1 MIHKYYYEDASEAEW
16 LKLRK
21 GLIAEERLG
30 GSMVGVA
37 AGMSSYKSRLRLY
50 GELRGEIPEQDLSQ
64 REAVRVGKDLEG
76 YVAKRFTELSGKK
89 VHRENCIFVNDA
101 HPNLFATIDRKITCE
116 SSGLECKTANAMM
129 AAKFTDDK
137 FPESYYAQVCS
148 YLAVTEMERW
158 YLCVCVMGIATKV
171 YLLTTI
177 PEEVENKP
185 AWVTGATY
193 VSPEELQACNQIA
206 AAFWQSVR
214 LGDMPIDGDDDTTD
228 VLKAYYPKSNGV
240 ALEFGGEIDTLL
252 QERDF
257 LKQEVKQNEA
267 RITEID
273 NVIRMRLGGA
283 EVAYTP
289 SYKVTWK
296 SSDTTKVTNAAIAK
310 VHGGT
315 IPPEYYETTSSR
327 TLRISKNKTKKGN

>member
-1 MIHKYYYEDASEAEW
+1 MIKKYHYKDASEAEW

-21 GLIAEERLG
+21 ELISQERLG

-76 YVAKRFTELSGKK
+76 YVAERFEELSGKK

-101 HPNLFATIDRKITCE
+101 YPNLFATIDRKVANE

-129 AAKFTDDK
+129 AARFTDNC

-148 YLAVTEMERW
+148 YLAVTELQRW

-177 PEEVENKP
+177 PEEIENKP

-193 VSPEELQACNQIA
+193 VSPEELKACNQVA

-214 LGDMPIDGDDDTTD
+214 IGDMPIDGSDDTTE
-228 VLKAYYPKSNGV
+228 VLKAYYPTSNGN
-240 ALEFGGEIDTLL
+240 ALNLGGEFDVLF

-257 LKQEVKQNEA
+257 LKQEIKSNEVRVA
-267 RITEID
+267 EID
-273 NVIRMRLGGA
+273 NLIRMRLGEA

-289 SYKVTWK
+289 GYKVTWK
-296 SSDTTKVTNAAIAK
+296 SSSTTKVTNDAIAK

-315 IPPEYYETTSSR
+315 IPPEYYQTTSSR